1 MNERHI
7 RRIVIVGGGT
17 AGWMAAAPLSQ
28 QLPRQGP
35 MGCEIVLVESP
46 DIATVGVGEATIPP
60 IRTFNNLLGLDDT
73 EFTKRTQGTYKLG
86 IEFRNWG
93 RIGHRFFHGFG
104 DFGPPIQNRAPY
116 QHWLRLSAKH
126 PDFPSYEDWSTSSV
140 MARHMKFTPP
150 LDGPRSAHNA
160 YSYAYLFDASLYA
173 GYLREYAMARG
184 VQRELGTVVDVEL
197 RPEDGFVAAVR
208 LADGRRIEGDLFI
221 DCSGFRGLLIEG
233 AMKAGYEDWRKWLP
247 CDRALAVSSE
257 RTEPLRPYTTST
269 AHAPGWQWTIPLQH
283 RTGSGL
289 VYNSD
294 CISDDEAS
302 ALLVA
307 NLEGKPQGMPN
318 PLRFVTGRRKRAWVK
333 NVVALGLA
341 AGFVEPL
348 ESTSIHIIM
357 GGVGWLVEYFP
368 DRDFHPSLAAEFNR
382 QHAEQFE
389 STRDFIAMHY
399 HLTQRDDS
407 ELWRY
412 CANMKLPETLA
423 HQIDMFRG
431 TGRVVMHHQLGFLE
445 PSWVSMYL
453 GLGLRPDR
461 LAPFVEHVDEQALL
475 AHFMRLRQ
483 AIAGTVA
490 EMPGHAA
497 YIERHVKADP
507 P

>member
-1 MNERHI
+1 M
-7 RRIVIVGGGT
+7 
-17 AGWMAAAPLSQ
+17 
-28 QLPRQGP
+28 
-35 MGCEIVLVESP
+35 
-46 DIATVGVGEATIPP
+46 
-60 IRTFNNLLGLDDT
+60 
-73 EFTKRTQGTYKLG
+73 
-86 IEFRNWG
+86 
-93 RIGHRFFHGFG
+93 
-104 DFGPPIQNRAPY
+104 
-116 QHWLRLSAKH
+116 
-126 PDFPSYEDWSTSSV
+126 
-140 MARHMKFTPP
+140 
-150 LDGPRSAHNA
+150 
-160 YSYAYLFDASLYA
+160 
-173 GYLREYAMARG
+173 
-184 VQRELGTVVDVEL
+184 
-197 RPEDGFVAAVR
+197 
-208 LADGRRIEGDLFI
+208 ADGRRIEGDLFI

-233 AMKAGYEDWRKWLP
+233 ALQAGYEDWRQWLP

-302 ALLVA
+302 ALLVDS
-307 NLEGKPQGMPN
+307 LEGKPQGVPK

-357 GGVGWLVEYFP
+357 SGVGWLVQYFP
-368 DRDFHPSLAAEFNR
+368 DRDFHPALATEFNR

-431 TGRVVMHHQLGFLE
+431 TGRVVLHHQAGFLE
-445 PSWVSMYL
+445 PSWASMYL

-461 LAPFVEHVDEQALL
+461 LDPFVDQVDEKALL
-475 AHFMRLRQ
+475 THFMRLRQ

-490 EMPGHAA
+490 PMPGHAE